1 MFKWKKKSIWIILNA
16 TPLLYCSLVTG
27 EYTAPYHSPSFLLV
41 TNATRRQKKVV
52 NLQGLFASHRELA
65 EQKEKKTSREMVRLQ
80 SWMCPGE
87 MTNGM
92 TCGSINKNVSA
103 MISKDRVLSTF
114 ERGSVRVVLSMWNR
128 IISRKSRNSALQAK
142 IDLQYG

>member
-1 MFKWKKKSIWIILNA
+1 
-16 TPLLYCSLVTG
+16 
-27 EYTAPYHSPSFLLV
+27 V
-41 TNATRRQKKVV
+41 TNATRRQKEVV

-80 SWMCPGE
+80 SWMCPEE
-87 MTNGM
+87 MTDRM

-103 MISKDRVLSTF
+103 MISEDRVLSIF

-128 IISRKSRNSALQAK
+128 IISRKSRNSTLQAK